1 MGYAWDNEPLPSF
14 SIRFSSSHHCC
25 SFSVTHTSHP
35 FIYQYETKVFA
46 KRTSVPLSL
55 KLNVLQCIINIF
67 LSKAQF
73 IYDFSWSCRKWQSSL
88 PLLDGNRNPS
98 LSVFTYS
105 EYVSCKRLQK
115 KKFISLEGIVFILPR
130 PRMAGPTRYSL
141 TLWMLSPMWSYF
153 CLSHTD
159 ALVHKF
165 LRVLTKEGNI
175 SIRTKELWTRTKNMK
190 ASARSD
196 RNTKLIKLP
205 KMQSLKQQTLLLFL
219 KIKQDSCCISS
230 DFSIANGSHFFFF
243 FFKH

>member
-1 MGYAWDNEPLPSF
+1 MGYAWDIEPLPSF

-46 KRTSVPLSL
+46 KRTSVPLSV

-98 LSVFTYS
+98 LSVFAYS

-115 KKFISLEGIVFILPR
+115 KKNSSSLYR
-130 PRMAGPTRYSL
+130 
-141 TLWMLSPMWSYF
+141 
-153 CLSHTD
+153 
-159 ALVHKF
+159 
-165 LRVLTKEGNI
+165 
-175 SIRTKELWTRTKNMK
+175 ELDQGW
-190 ASARSD
+190 
-196 RNTKLIKLP
+196 LG
-205 KMQSLKQQTLLLFL
+205 LLDTVWHCGCYPQCGAIFAFR
-219 KIKQDSCCISS
+219 IQM
-230 DFSIANGSHFFFF
+230 H
-243 FFKH
+243 